1 MIIMI
6 VSCEIKMLTIW
17 KCRVTFLMALLN
29 IWKMI
34 FLWFSVWMKGIRKQI
49 MPFSRFGERGGQKW
63 SNKFICGGKLIV
75 GRDSWRNFLFAGVF
89 LMLPCLSS
97 KSPRKE
103 TDKLMQW
110 ITFTSAHKCLHCLH
124 LHGSVFEAFYTKRSR
139 DSISFHFF
147 SFGLCRFLRW
157 FTGIA
162 CAPLL
167 AWKKFFF
174 SIPESHHDEIV

>member
-147 SFGLCRFLRW
+147 FVRPLPLFALIHWHCVCTTFGM
-157 FTGIA
+157 
-162 CAPLL
+162 
-167 AWKKFFF
+167 KKFFF